1 MTRYLLLESNLPK
14 YLWSYAVKVASY
26 IRNRCYNPRTGK
38 TPYESL
44 TGLKPNLSN
53 MHIFGCTCFAYVQDK
68 KKLDPRSKEGIFVGC
83 DSESPAY

>member
-83 DSESPAY
+83 DSESTAY